1 MAAAFSAICPGI
13 TAAVTEKRTSPPSSV
28 AAQSEID
35 PALRRAFMR
44 VNPDYFVWPI
54 EAQERYR
61 VSMPEKD
68 AFRIRQA
75 LLKALFD
82 MHVKT
87 EEELKAA
94 VDAFGD

>member
-1 MAAAFSAICPGI
+1 
-13 TAAVTEKRTSPPSSV
+13 
-28 AAQSEID
+28 
-35 PALRRAFMR
+35 MR

-94 VDAFGD
+94 VDAFGDEEHFVFNKALLPAVGVGEDFFS